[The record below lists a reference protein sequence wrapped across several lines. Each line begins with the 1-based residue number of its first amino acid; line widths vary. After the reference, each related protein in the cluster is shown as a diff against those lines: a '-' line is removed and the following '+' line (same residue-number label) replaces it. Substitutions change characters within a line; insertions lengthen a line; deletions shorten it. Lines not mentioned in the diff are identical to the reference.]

1 VPLVRAGPAPPA
13 PPPALRPG
21 RAAVARVALAYP
33 TARLL
38 VEADGYE
45 FHRERADYRRD
56 RRRANAF
63 CRLDWSLL
71 RFSWEDMRH
80 DPDYV
85 VAAVRYE
92 LAKPRRRQRTG
103 HLPRIT
109 QRAA

>member
-1 VPLVRAGPAPPA
+1 
-13 PPPALRPG
+13 
-21 RAAVARVALAYP
+21 
-33 TARLL
+33 
-38 VEADGYE
+38 
-45 FHRERADYRRD
+45 
-56 RRRANAF
+56 
-63 CRLDWSLL
+63 L
-71 RFSWEDMRH
+71 RFSWEDVRH